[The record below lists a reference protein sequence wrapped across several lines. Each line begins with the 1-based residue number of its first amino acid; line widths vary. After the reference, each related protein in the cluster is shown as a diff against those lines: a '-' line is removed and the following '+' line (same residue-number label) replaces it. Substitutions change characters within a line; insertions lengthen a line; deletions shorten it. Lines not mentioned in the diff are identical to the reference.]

1 MRVYLDY
8 DQESIPPHPGP
19 NWTRFVCI
27 SDTHSRVFSIP
38 AGDVLLHAGDLS
50 SWGHPHQLHTTL
62 LWLKS
67 QKHPTKIIIAGN
79 HDLCLDP
86 NFSGDTTLEKEEIEQ
101 LREIRTIMKSDAL
114 READIYYLEHEP
126 FAFVT
131 PAGRTWKAYGSPAAR
146 KYARGA
152 FQYSSSD
159 EASAIYQKI
168 PTDTEILLTHTPPY
182 MTLDRTRREKNAG
195 CRQLAER
202 LATLETCR
210 LHVFGH
216 IHEAHG
222 ADIITEGGV
231 ERVAVN
237 AAVAHLGSQAVLVD
251 LRN

>member
-1 MRVYLDY
+1 
-8 DQESIPPHPGP
+8 
-19 NWTRFVCI
+19 
-27 SDTHSRVFSIP
+27 
-38 AGDVLLHAGDLS
+38 
-50 SWGHPHQLHTTL
+50 
-62 LWLKS
+62 
-67 QKHPTKIIIAGN
+67 
-79 HDLCLDP
+79 
-86 NFSGDTTLEKEEIEQ
+86 
-101 LREIRTIMKSDAL
+101 MKSDAL
-114 READIYYLEHEP
+114 READIYYLEHES

-131 PAGRTWKAYGSPAAR
+131 PTGRTWNVYGSPATR

-168 PTDTEILLTHTPPY
+168 PSDTEILLTHTPPY

-222 ADIITEGGV
+222 AEIITEGGV

-251 LRN
+251 LRS